1 MKEFQL
7 IEATVGNILGKRGR
21 MKCVY
26 LPMRFL
32 NERRVVIAL
41 ILVAI
46 LLRCMGLSRTPW
58 IDEISSISVASGSP
72 FLESLRHYDHP
83 PLYFVTLREWML
95 VSTKIEWLRALS
107 ILFSVGT
114 IVAMYGW
121 LSCFS
126 SSAGLLGALIFGFLP
141 AALSFSQEIR
151 DYPLLMFAYSVSL
164 LCAEKLLRN
173 PKSARTWVC
182 LSLSLTVC
190 ASTHVLGILATVTC
204 VLYMFARNCARP
216 ILLSG
221 RLGLSL
227 LPPLGVWAFFTFCFL
242 TEVSKREGAWFMPQP
257 SVRLV
262 TSVIFELL
270 GIPSIVWPI
279 AALRLSSPA
288 LALIIA
294 LVAFA
299 LFVLFVY
306 HLTEGSLRAAVPAL
320 VATLGYLVP
329 VLAYSLVVT
338 PIFVSRTA
346 LPSIVPLCGGLA
358 CFIDSIESSRARRI
372 VIGILMVFCLSSG
385 VRFYQKEAFHP
396 REPWSEISRIVAES
410 RDPIFVSPSWSVD
423 TVKYFVADESRTILA
438 LDTMS
443 KEAVN
448 ALMSKSAGYLIMYT
462 PAAMSAEA
470 QAVREGVIASFFAA
484 KTQTAIFSRG
494 PVSVRRIQGPSGATS
509 TISPSG
515 LNPP

>member
-1 MKEFQL
+1 
-7 IEATVGNILGKRGR
+7 

-26 LPMRFL
+26 LPMSFL

-41 ILVAI
+41 IMVAI
-46 LLRCMGLSRTPW
+46 LLRCIGLSRTPW
-58 IDEISSISVASGSP
+58 IDEVSSISVASGSP

-83 PLYFVTLREWML
+83 PLYFVALRGWMMI
-95 VSTKIEWLRALS
+95 STEIEWLRVLS
-107 ILFSVGT
+107 MICSVGT
-114 IVAMYGW
+114 MVAIYGW

-151 DYPLLMFAYSVSL
+151 DYPLLMFAFSVSL

-173 PKSARTWVC
+173 PKRASMWVC

-190 ASTHVLGILATVTC
+190 ASTHVLGILATVSC
-204 VLYMFARNCARP
+204 VLYMVARTGARS
-216 ILLSG
+216 ILLS
-221 RLGLSL
+221 RRIGLSL
-227 LPPLGVWAFFTFCFL
+227 LPPLVVWAFFIFCFL
-242 TEVSKREGAWFMPQP
+242 TEVSKREGEWFMPQP
-257 SVRLV
+257 SVALV
-262 TSVIFELL
+262 TSVVFELL

-279 AALRLSSPA
+279 AALRLASPA

-294 LVAFA
+294 LVTFA
-299 LFVLFVY
+299 LFVLFVH
-306 HLTEGSLRAAVPAL
+306 HLTEGSPRAAAPTL

-346 LPSIVPLCGGLA
+346 LPSIVPLCACLA

-372 VIGILMVFCLSSG
+372 VVGILMVFCVSSG
-385 VRFYQKEAFHP
+385 VRFYQREAFHP

-410 RDPIFVSPSWSVD
+410 PDPIFVSPSWSVD
-423 TVKYFVADESRTILA
+423 AVKYFVDDESRTILA

-443 KEAVN
+443 QEAVH
-448 ALMSKSAGYLIMYT
+448 ALMSTSAGYLIMYT

-470 QAVREGVIASFFAA
+470 LAVREGVITSSFAA
-484 KTQTAIFSRG
+484 TTQKVIFSRG
-494 PVSVRRIQGPSGATS
+494 PISVRRIQSSSGVDQR
-509 TISPSG
+509 SPRAD
-515 LNPP
+515 